1 MFLRVLK
8 KLLCKHEEDV
18 VCALYFVH
26 LARATYV
33 ILIIIHIQI
42 FVWKQGITIFLYLQA
57 FKIYMKS
64 EGINHLMNF
73 FQYSWLSCFTGR
85 QCNKPKPTSR
95 EGKRNVEHD
104 WKFHAQTTLLSPR
117 GRPLLHYL
125 ESKSSSD
132 ELYDALKVVWFQG
145 KSALNHIHGKGIVH
159 NDISPS
165 NIIVV
170 SSEPLKLCLIDFG
183 IACPIGY
190 DLPFY
195 CGTKSYSHND
205 LLKKYPNGCTT
216 RIEYD
221 KYSL

>member
-1 MFLRVLK
+1 M
-8 KLLCKHEEDV
+8 
-18 VCALYFVH
+18 
-26 LARATYV
+26 
-33 ILIIIHIQI
+33 
-42 FVWKQGITIFLYLQA
+42 
-57 FKIYMKS
+57 
-64 EGINHLMNF
+64 
-73 FQYSWLSCFTGR
+73 
-85 QCNKPKPTSR
+85 
-95 EGKRNVEHD
+95 
-104 WKFHAQTTLLSPR
+104 
-117 GRPLLHYL
+117 HYL

-221 KYSL
+221 KYSLALPSLATWNGGKARWDMSGFKTDREAVLKERNILLEELISKIKETEFRDELEKLVGWTKSKQKDSSN